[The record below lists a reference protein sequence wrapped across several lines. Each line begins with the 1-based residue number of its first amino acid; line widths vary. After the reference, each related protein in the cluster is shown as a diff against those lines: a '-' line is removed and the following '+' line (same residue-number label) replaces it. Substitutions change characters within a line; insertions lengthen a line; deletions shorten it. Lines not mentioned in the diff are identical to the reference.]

1 MVKVAREIEDIKI
14 RVDKIAGMI
23 YILSRAFSN
32 DDLLLDNVLV
42 SDGIDGMLDT
52 IESLQKDVT
61 DLDERIHS
69 RLPEYEK
76 TLEYNEA
83 VGNMAYNKAEEIIKL
98 IKKVGSDDRALQ

>member
-1 MVKVAREIEDIKI
+1 LIKVACEIEDIKI
-14 RVDKIAGMI
+14 KLDKIAGMI
-23 YILSRAFSN
+23 YILSRAFS

-61 DLDERIHS
+61 DLNQRIHS
-69 RLPEYEK
+69 RLSEYEK

-83 VGNMAYNKAEEIIKL
+83 VGNMAYNQAEEIIKL